1 MPRQDLIVF
10 ARLAYR
16 VASWRLP
23 PYASKFS
30 PKKFTQPSLLACL
43 CLKEYLKLDY
53 RGTEAL
59 LAGAAELRA
68 ALGLTAVPDHSMLHW
83 FMRHKV
89 MPTLLKQVRAMSL
102 RLFTRRYR
110 RGRRIVAVDA
120 TGYSTHPASRYY
132 IHRWHRWSPRFRLAS
147 TVVWTAPQVICA
159 QVDRVGPGSQSR
171 QLRPLVAEAQRVLPI
186 ARLLGDADYDSEAHH
201 QWLRGELGIES
212 IIPATRSRPSK
223 RLTRQPYRYR
233 MQRWF
238 PRRKYGQRW
247 MSETVHSVIK
257 RKFGE
262 ALTARRPWQ
271 QVKQSLLRGLT
282 YNLYRA
288 VRLGVVCVRL
298 VIHRLLMMRTISV
311 A

>member
-16 VASWRLP
+16 VASWQLP

-30 PKKFTQPSLLACL
+30 PKKFSQPSLLACL
-43 CLKEYLKLDY
+43 LVKEYLRLDY
-53 RGTEAL
+53 RGLEAL
-59 LAGAAELRA
+59 LVSAAELRA
-68 ALGLTAVPDHSMLHW
+68 ALGLTAVPDHSMAHW

-89 MPTLLKQVRAMSL
+89 TPTLLKRVRTTTL

-110 RGRRIVAVDA
+110 RGRRIVTVDA
-120 TGYSTHPASRYY
+120 TGYSIRPTSRYY
-132 IHRWHRWSPRFRLAS
+132 IQRWGCWSPRYRLAS
-147 TVVWTAPQVICA
+147 TVVWTTPQVICA
-159 QVDRVGPGSQSR
+159 QVDRVGPGSQCR

-186 ARLLGDADYDSEAHH
+186 ARLLADADYDAEAHH

-247 MSETVHSVIK
+247 IAETVHSVIK

-262 ALTARRPWQ
+262 ALTLRRPWQ

-288 VRLGVVCVRL
+288 VQLGLVLCRLMLHRVMRASLAL
-298 VIHRLLMMRTISV
+298 VT
-311 A
+311 